1 MICTSTAYL
10 RTKAGFVCIVRTISC
25 YEFCKIVKDMYCS
38 RYLGE
43 IHFKTPETFVDIC
56 CVCTLANEWLNYRI
70 PRIFTRIIL
79 NNNETFCVF
88 PRSTKS
94 SEICK
99 NRCGVFCS
107 SDVFPQGSIK
117 KRCVLFSGGLFVVFY
132 TCFKRD
138 RKCFSPC
145 FSK

>member
-1 MICTSTAYL
+1 MYVNNKSWLCMH
-10 RTKAGFVCIVRTISC
+10 CPNHNC
-25 YEFCKIVKDMYCS
+25 YEFCKTVKDMYSS

-56 CVCTLANEWLNYRI
+56 CVCTLVNEGLNYRI
-70 PRIFTRIIL
+70 PRISTQIIL

-99 NRCGVFCS
+99 KR
-107 SDVFPQGSIK
+107 VFP
-117 KRCVLFSGGLFVVFY
+117 V
-132 TCFKRD
+132 
-138 RKCFSPC
+138 
-145 FSK
+145 